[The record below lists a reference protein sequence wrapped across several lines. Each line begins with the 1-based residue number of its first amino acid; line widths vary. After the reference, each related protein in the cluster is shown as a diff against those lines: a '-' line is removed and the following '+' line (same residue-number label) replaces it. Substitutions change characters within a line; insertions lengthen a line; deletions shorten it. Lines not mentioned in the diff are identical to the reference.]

1 MAPVIEEGPM
11 LEGVG
16 SIEVVE
22 EENDGKIVDRIV
34 CLPEED
40 LMDTMRI
47 KKEMLQR
54 TISSLLEDEENE
66 DGFEVVDSL
75 SSTLMETSNS
85 VLDTILYYS
94 CGCTPCTDG
103 TCQPKGILKKPS
115 SGSHRTYGLN
125 KGRSVS
131 FSSLEI
137 KEFNMTLGN
146 HPSATSGPPV
156 MIDWDSEARERVVPL
171 DEYEKERS
179 PRRQRRQLKLSYR
192 DRKGILEQQ
201 RGFTPQEVNEAW
213 AEALKIR
220 QQRHETLRR
229 GLVLMTVD
237 DVVESAQRKYRR
249 FIETLGI
256 V

>member
-1 MAPVIEEGPM
+1 M
-11 LEGVG
+11 
-16 SIEVVE
+16 
-22 EENDGKIVDRIV
+22 IVDRIE
-34 CLPEED
+34 CFPDEDFLDDDDNNFKKED
-40 LMDTMRI
+40 LELYCALAED
-47 KKEMLQR
+47 
-54 TISSLLEDEENE
+54 DEEKADNV
-66 DGFEVVDSL
+66 EVVEPTVTKEDPF
-75 SSTLMETSNS
+75 TSNLLDNTF
-85 VLDTILYYS
+85 LDTILYYG
-94 CGCTPCTDG
+94 CGGCAPCSEG
-103 TCQPKGILKKPS
+103 PCQPKSILKKR
-115 SGSHRTYGLN
+115 GAGGYGCYNLN
-125 KGRSVS
+125 QSRNNVS

-156 MIDWDSEARERVVPL
+156 MIDWDSEASKRVVGL
-171 DEYEKERS
+171 DEYERDRS

-201 RGFTPQEVNEAW
+201 RGFSTQEVNEAW

-249 FIETLGI
+249 LAEAVGLA
-256 V
+256 